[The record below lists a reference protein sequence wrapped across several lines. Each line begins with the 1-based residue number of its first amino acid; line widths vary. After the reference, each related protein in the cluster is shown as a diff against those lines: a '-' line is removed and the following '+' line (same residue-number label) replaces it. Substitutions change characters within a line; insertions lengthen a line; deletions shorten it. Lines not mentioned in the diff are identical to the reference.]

1 MPGGSPGAKKNKKLM
16 LAKIL
21 FIDYDFAY
29 DGAQNLLLLLLLL
42 LTLPLFQRTP

>member
-1 MPGGSPGAKKNKKLM
+1 MPGGSPGAKKKLI

-29 DGAQNLLLLLLLL
+29 DLAGRVVAWRVEVHCFLAFVNH
-42 LTLPLFQRTP
+42 

>member
-1 MPGGSPGAKKNKKLM
+1 MPGGSPGAKKKKLI
-16 LAKIL
+16 LAKIRI
-21 FIDYDFAY
+21 IDNDFAY